1 MHLTLKKE
9 ATKPASFNFLQQQER
24 FDKFIGVYN
33 LERPHQAL
41 GGAYPGDR
49 FNDALFENPGSGNSW
64 IGILLTGTQ
73 SNRSAIGARI
83 KITIEGRPAPI
94 DASSGLLGVIILV
107 EVSKALIV
115 ALPTVG
121 GVVSLG
127 AALVLLRRA
136 LALVIRGKRTKG
148 RVVLRSPSD
157 LGADEE
163 NAIVCIAYSD
173 REGNARCFRPN
184 VRLSFLGLGLGAEV
198 GVIFSSASS
207 GRAVIDR
214 FPCVWGPGLMVLA
227 FSLAALTAGTLGIDF
242 FYGLT

>member
-1 MHLTLKKE
+1 MVGSHGYRDV
-9 ATKPASFNFLQQQER
+9 ASIQFRIRTIWRLVVVA
-24 FDKFIGVYN
+24 ILGAV
-33 LERPHQAL
+33 LVVMAGAVIAAL
-41 GGAYPGDR
+41 
-49 FNDALFENPGSGNSW
+49 
-64 IGILLTGTQ
+64 
-73 SNRSAIGARI
+73 
-83 KITIEGRPAPI
+83 EGRPPPI

-136 LALVIRGKRTKG
+136 LALVIRGKRTEG

-227 FSLAALTAGTLGIDF
+227 FSLAALSAGTLGIDF